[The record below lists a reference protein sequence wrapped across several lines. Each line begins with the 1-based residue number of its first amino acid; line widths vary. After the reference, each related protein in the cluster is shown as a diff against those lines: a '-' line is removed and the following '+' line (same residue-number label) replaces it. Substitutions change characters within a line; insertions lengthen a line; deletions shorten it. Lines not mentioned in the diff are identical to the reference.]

1 MSITSS
7 IAVGYAL
14 RIHSLKLNSPPNM
27 ASVGLFPVNVS
38 NSRIPKLYTSHI
50 LDTVAFDAHSVEN
63 IITNESILNH
73 NSSRS
78 WSSTHHLT
86 IEFVTEQYIK
96 QRSLDEKIFLNRL
109 VLALTEN

>member
-1 MSITSS
+1 MSVTPS

-63 IITNESILNH
+63 ITTNESILNH
-73 NSSRS
+73 NSKYII
-78 WSSTHHLT
+78 WSSAHHLSQH
-86 IEFVTEQYIK
+86 FHY
-96 QRSLDEKIFLNRL
+96 D
-109 VLALTEN
+109 